1 MSEDV
6 PARHRGRFRLIEKLP
21 PRVPYLRAAR
31 AEQPSLKRQ
40 VEIRI
45 LRGGTPEDQV
55 ATFFEELQELANL
68 DHRCFLPVLNDMS
81 LEGRPCYTVPMREHP
96 DVGSLVGRE
105 DFTLEDRCQ
114 AVRSLAGALHALHER
129 DILLGPVPPELVAWD
144 SGSDTAYLRHH
155 KTVDEH
161 WERGLLRHTP
171 LEAEGARERHGPRD
185 DVFYWGVLS
194 FWLIS
199 RGQHAYGAGPEDL
212 RPLRRLVPELAET
225 LASVIEASCAWEPG
239 LRPGDGSELLSV
251 LQLDNTNID
260 AGGAREDTGDKVDIH
275 AVSSRVLQKVDTL
288 RSSGRMQAFLP
299 PLKKPAVPTGDTD
312 AMLRSDDSLVGLPK
326 DLARLA
332 AEARKRGLQPEEPG
346 QERSVSGQ
354 LALVL
359 AVITVMVLGF
369 TLAAGRPPW
378 ESAPPPAPTA
388 PPKPTAAPQKPPP
401 EATKASSVLA
411 LDPEL
416 QQLLGHQGDILEDD
430 FQGLWRVA
438 RSLVEA
444 KKLPDGFND
453 KRKLAQLVRAFRKD
467 PKQGGQDFRA
477 WIDQIRAAVL
487 K

>member
-1 MSEDV
+1 MSEG
-6 PARHRGRFRLIEKLP
+6 PQPKSRGKFRLLEKLP

-45 LRGGTPEDQV
+45 LRGGTPEEQV
-55 ATFFEELQELANL
+55 GVFFDELHELAAL

-81 LEGRPCYTVPMREHP
+81 LEGRPCYTVPMRDHP

-129 DILLGPVPPELVAWD
+129 DILMGPVPPELISWD
-144 SGSDTAYLRHH
+144 SGGDTAYLRHH

-161 WERGLLRHTP
+161 WERGLLHHTP
-171 LEAEGARERHGPRD
+171 LVGEGAREAAGPRE
-185 DVFYWGVLS
+185 DVFYWGVLA

-212 RPLRRLVPELAET
+212 RPIRRLVPDLAEN

-239 LRPGDGSELLSV
+239 MRPGDGSELLSV
-251 LQLDNTNID
+251 LQLDATNTGG
-260 AGGAREDTGDKVDIH
+260 GGAETGDKVDIH

-288 RSSGRMQAFLP
+288 RTSGRMQAFLP
-299 PLKKPAVPTGDTD
+299 PLKKPAAPSGDTD
-312 AMLRSDDSLVGLPK
+312 AMLRSDDSLVGIPK

-332 AEARKRGLQPEEPG
+332 AEARKRGLQPDEPDA
-346 QERSVSGQ
+346 ERSIWGQ
-354 LALVL
+354 VALVL
-359 AVITVMVLGF
+359 AVLLVMLTGF

-378 ESAPPPAPTA
+378 ASPPAPEA
-388 PPKPTAAPQKPPP
+388 PSPKAKAPTKKPSP
-401 EATKASSVLA
+401 EATKAASVLD

-416 QQLLGHQGDILEDD
+416 QQLLGHKGDILKDD

-438 RSLVEA
+438 RSLVDQ
-444 KKLPDGFND
+444 KRLPQGFND
-453 KRKLAQLVRAFRKD
+453 KRKLADLVRTYRKD
-467 PKQGGQDFRA
+467 AKKGGLAFRA
-477 WIDQIRAAVL
+477 WIEKIRAAVL